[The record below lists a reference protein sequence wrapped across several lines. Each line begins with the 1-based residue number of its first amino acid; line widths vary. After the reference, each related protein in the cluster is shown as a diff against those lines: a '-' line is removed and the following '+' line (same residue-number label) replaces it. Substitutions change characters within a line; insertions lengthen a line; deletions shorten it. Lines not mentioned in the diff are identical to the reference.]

1 MLTFRS
7 YTCKVGP
14 SDAEAPSS
22 IFCALYFP
30 PSLYP
35 SLCRSI
41 VNALVGL
48 GKQHWIGEEAW
59 KVRGISR
66 LRRPVENGYITRFD
80 DMELLWKEVFEGH
93 VHADP
98 KEHPILMTE
107 EMGNPKHGR
116 EKTAQ
121 IVFESLEAPAFYLAK
136 QSVLALY
143 ASGRASGAVF
153 SCGYGQSFAVP
164 IYEGFALRHAVS
176 KLDIG
181 GCDLTDFFNRL
192 IGERGYAISTNAEI
206 ADGSKCKTGV
216 CYVAQNY
223 GRELLRLSAPG
234 MSVETPFELPDGK
247 TVHVDKE
254 RFMVPEALFNLS
266 MIGFEAGGAHYALQR
281 SIGKSDAEIQ
291 HLLNQNIVPAGG
303 STKYPGFVER
313 LRSEMVSINPPS
325 ALINVISSPDP
336 SKSAWVGGSVVASL
350 STFKDMCISAQEY
363 EETGSVMVHKKCV

>member
-1 MLTFRS
+1 MIGPTITIDNGS
-7 YTCKVGP
+7 YICKVGL
-14 SDAEAPSS
+14 SGAEAPCS
-22 IFCALYFP
+22 IFPTYVARYGK
-30 PSLYP
+30 SV
-35 SLCRSI
+35 S
-41 VNALVGL
+41 ALVGL
-48 GKQHWIGEEAW
+48 GKQHWVGEEAW

-93 VHADP
+93 LHVDP

-107 EMGNPKHGR
+107 EMGNPEHDR
-116 EKTAQ
+116 ERTAH
-121 IVFESLEAPAFYLAK
+121 IVFESLGAPAFYLAK

-143 ASGRASGAVF
+143 ASGRASGTVF

-164 IYEGFALRHAVS
+164 VNEGFALQHAVS

-181 GCDLTDFFNRL
+181 GRDLTDFFNRL

-206 ADGSKCKTGV
+206 ADGSKCKAEV

-223 GRELLRLSAPG
+223 DRELGRLLAPG

-247 TVHVDKE
+247 TVYVDKE

-266 MIGFEAGGAHYALQR
+266 MIGFEAGDAHYALQR
-281 SIGKSDAEIQ
+281 SISKCDTDIQ
-291 HLLNQNIVPAGG
+291 HLLYQNIVPAGG

-313 LRSEMVSINPPS
+313 LRSEIVSINPSS
-325 ALINVISSPDP
+325 ASINVISSPDP
-336 SKSAWVGGSVVASL
+336 LKSAWVGGSVVASL

-363 EETGSVMVHKKCV
+363 EETGSVTVHRKCI